1 MSESNYVEN
10 PKQRRQWTEE
20 EDEIC
25 RKYYPSEGSSINKRL
40 HGRTRQACRLR
51 ARFLGISSN
60 KEVRYMRSNSWT
72 PEEIEILK
80 KYYPEEGARVVKR
93 LPNRTATNCTSKA
106 SELKIRSTGAK
117 KEYARWTKEDNEI
130 LRKYY
135 PIEGEA
141 CFTRF
146 PYRTYRAC
154 QAHARKIGLA
164 KPHML
169 PWTEEEE
176 RILRENYPV
185 MRTQI
190 TELLPH
196 RSKAA
201 CTLRASQKKIS
212 SRNKSKREYS
222 DEDE

>member
-80 KYYPEEGARVVKR
+80 KTSLSAQAFLEQWLHSRQASICRHCPIWLCLVSTRKYRLLTRQVLFPEKMALSMISTIFLRIFKLSGINGKSS
-93 LPNRTATNCTSKA
+93 ATIIFSTSKP
-106 SELKIRSTGAK
+106 SSPLTGFGIPCHFAI
-117 KEYARWTKEDNEI
+117 TT
-130 LRKYY
+130 
-135 PIEGEA
+135 P
-141 CFTRF
+141 
-146 PYRTYRAC
+146 
-154 QAHARKIGLA
+154 GLF
-164 KPHML
+164 
-169 PWTEEEE
+169 
-176 RILRENYPV
+176 
-185 MRTQI
+185 
-190 TELLPH
+190 
-196 RSKAA
+196 
-201 CTLRASQKKIS
+201 IS
-212 SRNKSKREYS
+212 GQNNQRVI
-222 DEDE
+222 